1 MRIAIL
7 GGTFDP
13 IHNGHIA
20 AARSVSSAFCTDEV
34 HFVPAYSAPHKQS
47 RESTSPFHRFAMV
60 ALGVLPFE
68 GFRASAIEVDALE
81 KRYTVDT
88 LDAMR
93 TTYPDSQFVFV
104 MGTDMYQ
111 DFETWKDY
119 RRLFN
124 LAHLAIVHRPGFVFR
139 TDLAPHRVVKDGEKV
154 TLPEKPAVFYLPF
167 VEQPVSSTSLREA
180 CRKGADV
187 REWLPAPVWNYIERN
202 KLYSDE
208 RLRMQARGRSHQD

>member
-13 IHNGHIA
+13 IHNGHLA
-20 AARSVSSAFCTDEV
+20 AACSVSSAFSADEV

-47 RESTSPFHRFAMV
+47 RESTSAFHRFAMV
-60 ALGVLPFE
+60 ALGVSPFE
-68 GFRASAIEVDALE
+68 KFLASAIEVEALE

-93 TTYPDSQFVFV
+93 RLYPGAQFVFV

-119 RRLFN
+119 RKLFT
-124 LAHLAIVHRPGFVFR
+124 LAHFAIVNRPDFAFR
-139 TDLAPHRVVKDGEKV
+139 DDLAPHRVVEKDEKV
-154 TLPEKPAVFYLPF
+154 TLPEKPTVFYLPF
-167 VEQPVSSTSLREA
+167 VEQPISSTRLREA
-180 CRKGADV
+180 CRKGEDV
-187 REWLPAPVWNYIERN
+187 RAWLPAVVSSYIERN
-202 KLYSDE
+202 KVYS
-208 RLRMQARGRSHQD
+208 

>member
-13 IHNGHIA
+13 IHNGHLA

-47 RESTSPFHRFAMV
+47 RESTSAFHRFAMV
-60 ALGVLPFE
+60 ALAVLPFE

-88 LDAMR
+88 LEAMR
-93 TTYPDSQFVFV
+93 SMYPGAQLVFV

-111 DFETWKDY
+111 DFDTWKDY
-119 RRLFN
+119 RRLST
-124 LAHLAIVHRPGFVFR
+124 LAHLAIVHRPGFAFR
-139 TDLAPHRVVKDGEKV
+139 TDLAPHLVLEDGEKA

-167 VEQPVSSTSLREA
+167 VEQPISSTSVRED

-187 REWLPAPVWNYIERN
+187 REWLPAPVWSYIERN
-202 KLYSDE
+202 KLYS
-208 RLRMQARGRSHQD
+208 